1 MASRHT
7 KQQITQRY
15 NDFASKYDKADAF
28 LEILGLRRLRKS
40 LLSEASGEVLEI
52 AAGTGRNFQHY
63 PTGCNITAI
72 DLSDAMMDIARKRA
86 KDLVITLDI
95 RSMDAE
101 NLSFEDDSF
110 DTVVETLST
119 CTFPDPVKALR
130 EMARVCRPNGKIL
143 LLEHG
148 RSNRGWLGRI
158 QDWRAES
165 HARQLGCVWN
175 KEPQDIVLEARLYV
189 ISARRSFLG
198 IFHTIV
204 ASPPTK

>member
-1 MASRHT
+1 
-7 KQQITQRY
+7 
-15 NDFASKYDKADAF
+15 
-28 LEILGLRRLRKS
+28 
-40 LLSEASGEVLEI
+40 
-52 AAGTGRNFQHY
+52 
-63 PTGCNITAI
+63 
-72 DLSDAMMDIARKRA
+72 MMDIARKRA
-86 KDLVITLDI
+86 KDLLITLDI

-110 DTVVETLST
+110 DTVVDTLST

-175 KEPQDIVLEARLYV
+175 KEPQDIVLEAGLYV